1 MLYQVAG
8 QLPGVLGLFVEATHK
23 VYPEGGEILLIK
35 HLIIQRDV
43 LMDKHLK
50 ASHVHI
56 IQLAL

>member
-1 MLYQVAG
+1 MAG